1 MEWNNME
8 EMEEK
13 ICVNNNYYVIEMPED
28 EIIKDYKRPFRVYWN
43 VPTVQCKSR
52 KVLFE
57 NLYEKYGII
66 QNDGDNFR
74 GEKITILYE
83 PGTFPAILKN
93 ETSGKYR
100 FRNGGVPQE
109 GNLDEHLK
117 AFKEDLEEIVPDP
130 NFDGIGIIDFES
142 WRPVFRQNF
151 GTLVPYKDVSY
162 EIERKL
168 HWWWPK
174 SWINTE
180 AEKRFETAAR
190 QFMQTT
196 LSIAK
201 QMRPKASWGYYGFP
215 LCFNMAAP
223 NMKENCSPQIQAEND
238 LLYWM
243 WSESSALY
251 PSVYSTRNLT
261 TSQLGSLIQG
271 RVREAIRVR
280 RHNSPVLPYYWF
292 RYREGGYMTEKDVD
306 IVLKSFYNSNASGF
320 IIWGS
325 SNDVNTLDKC
335 KNLHSYVET
344 ILGPA
349 ISKYVK
355 KINIANDA
363 IIETPPD
370 LTVEN
375 EFLTTIGAANQTN
388 IVEPENNTSTSKVVI
403 DPELVFIPPLNYTQD
418 ISKNVEEELIKK
430 GYNKSDEITD
440 IETLNDSTVVDMIFN
455 ALIKS
460 DKNDASDGEL
470 QTERGVKNETHLTS
484 INNNLVTTEAPIIKD
499 LDTLN
504 SLITKDPM
512 GFIEKLAD
520 EEKKIGFLDDP
531 LTTKEPINDKEVVGL
546 VTKSS
551 LDGNLLFKEN
561 QVLSE
566 KDSLFDGDI
575 TTNAENIDPTTS
587 INKFSEQK
595 QNKFEDNTVPIG
607 NDDIF
612 IDSFD
617 ALFNANYK
625 LEDENSNEYI
635 KSEPN
640 EFTTLKTDIKYT
652 KQDDLTNKNDLKNI
666 TTDEYMAH
674 LDENFTKMST
684 HTEENS
690 QRLFLETKPTT
701 EINLSN
707 TSENDHEVTLLSEN
721 IFSNQTDLNEFDD
734 LLLPITNTTDLD
746 VESSTQ
752 YDNTAFDNNEDNLI
766 LLAVNLTNQSISDN
780 YLKISE
786 QTTESDPSTLSDSVV
801 LESDEFILNNNK
813 QKSFSENETFTT
825 DAATDQVKVP
835 SSFASGFD
843 NKSIYIYIC
852 IRLLY
857 FLIIFLSTTCSDITI
872 ISFNRNVYFL
882 A

>member
-1 MEWNNME
+1 M
-8 EMEEK
+8 
-13 ICVNNNYYVIEMPED
+13 
-28 EIIKDYKRPFRVYWN
+28 
-43 VPTVQCKSR
+43 
-52 KVLFE
+52 
-57 NLYEKYGII
+57 
-66 QNDGDNFR
+66 
-74 GEKITILYE
+74 
-83 PGTFPAILKN
+83 
-93 ETSGKYR
+93 
-100 FRNGGVPQE
+100 
-109 GNLDEHLK
+109 
-117 AFKEDLEEIVPDP
+117 
-130 NFDGIGIIDFES
+130 
-142 WRPVFRQNF
+142 
-151 GTLVPYKDVSY
+151 
-162 EIERKL
+162 
-168 HWWWPK
+168 
-174 SWINTE
+174 
-180 AEKRFETAAR
+180 
-190 QFMQTT
+190 
-196 LSIAK
+196 
-201 QMRPKASWGYYGFP
+201 
-215 LCFNMAAP
+215 
-223 NMKENCSPQIQAEND
+223 
-238 LLYWM
+238 
-243 WSESSALY
+243 
-251 PSVYSTRNLT
+251 
-261 TSQLGSLIQG
+261 
-271 RVREAIRVR
+271 
-280 RHNSPVLPYYWF
+280 
-292 RYREGGYMTEKDVD
+292 
-306 IVLKSFYNSNASGF
+306 
-320 IIWGS
+320 
-325 SNDVNTLDKC
+325 NTLDKC

-363 IIETPPD
+363 IIETPPE

-440 IETLNDSTVVDMIFN
+440 IKSLNDSTVVDMIFN

-460 DKNDASDGEL
+460 DKNDASDGEM
-470 QTERGVKNETHLTS
+470 QTERSVKNETHLTS
-484 INNNLVTTEAPIIKD
+484 INNNLVITEAPIIKD

-551 LDGNLLFKEN
+551 LDESLLFKEN

-566 KDSLFDGDI
+566 TDSLFNGDI
-575 TTNAENIDPTTS
+575 TTNTENIDSTTS
-587 INKFSEQK
+587 KNKFSEQN

-612 IDSFD
+612 IDIFD
-617 ALFNANYK
+617 ALLNANYK

-640 EFTTLKTDIKYT
+640 EFTTLKTDIEYT
-652 KQDDLTNKNDLKNI
+652 KHDDLTNKNDLENI

-690 QRLFLETKPTT
+690 QRVFLVTKSTT
-701 EINLSN
+701 EINLYI
-707 TSENDHEVTLLSEN
+707 TTQNDPEVTLLSEN
-721 IFSNQTDLNEFDD
+721 IFNNQTDLNEEFDD

-746 VESSTQ
+746 IESSTQ

-801 LESDEFILNNNK
+801 SESDEFILNNNK

-825 DAATDQVKVP
+825 DAATDQVVT
-835 SSFASGFD
+835 
-843 NKSIYIYIC
+843 YIY
-852 IRLLY
+852 Y
-857 FLIIFLSTTCSDITI
+857 P
-872 ISFNRNVYFL
+872 
-882 A
+882 

>member
-1 MEWNNME
+1 MKRRREHTLVAYERAIWTCHKSELAVQLETREIKKDNGFS
-8 EMEEK
+8 
-13 ICVNNNYYVIEMPED
+13 VLMPED

-57 NLYEKYGII
+57 NLYDKYGII

-201 QMRPKASWGYYGFP
+201 QMRPKASWGYY
-215 LCFNMAAP
+215 
-223 NMKENCSPQIQAEND
+223 
-238 LLYWM
+238 
-243 WSESSALY
+243 ESSALY

-363 IIETPPD
+363 IIETPPE

-440 IETLNDSTVVDMIFN
+440 IKSLNDSTVVDMIFN

-460 DKNDASDGEL
+460 DKNDASEGEM
-470 QTERGVKNETHLTS
+470 QTERSVKNETHLTS
-484 INNNLVTTEAPIIKD
+484 INNNLVITEAPIIKD

-551 LDGNLLFKEN
+551 LDESLLFKEN

-566 KDSLFDGDI
+566 TDSLFNGDI
-575 TTNAENIDPTTS
+575 TTNTENIDSTTS
-587 INKFSEQK
+587 KNKFSEQN

-612 IDSFD
+612 IDIFD
-617 ALFNANYK
+617 ALLNANYK

-640 EFTTLKTDIKYT
+640 EFTTLKTDIEYT
-652 KQDDLTNKNDLKNI
+652 KHDDLTNKNDLENI

-690 QRLFLETKPTT
+690 QRIFLVTKSTT
-701 EINLSN
+701 EINLYI
-707 TSENDHEVTLLSEN
+707 TTQNDPEVTLLSEN
-721 IFSNQTDLNEFDD
+721 IFNNQTDLNEEFDD
-734 LLLPITNTTDLD
+734 LLLPITNTTILD

-843 NKSIYIYIC
+843 NKSIYLYIYST
-852 IRLLY
+852 
-857 FLIIFLSTTCSDITI
+857 IIFFNNIFINNMFRYNNYI
-872 ISFNRNVYFL
+872 I
-882 A
+882 